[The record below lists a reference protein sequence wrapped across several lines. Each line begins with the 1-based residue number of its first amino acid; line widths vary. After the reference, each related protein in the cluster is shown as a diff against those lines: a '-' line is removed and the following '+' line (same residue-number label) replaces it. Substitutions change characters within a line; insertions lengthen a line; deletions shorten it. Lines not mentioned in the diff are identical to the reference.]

1 MSEKPKSTFARRV
14 RAAKPRAKKYEIRD
28 DVITGLGLAVQPSGV
43 CTLSKRRRRSEP
55 PSRRP

>member
-28 DVITGLGLAVQPSGV
+28 DVFTGLGRAPTTTTGN
-43 CTLSKRRRRSEP
+43 RA
-55 PSRRP
+55 RRPDPKLLIRIRHL